1 MQDPDLF
8 SALIVFVLLLL
19 VGAGVL
25 MVTWNHRQSQR
36 FQLKLFVCAFCMRF
50 LTSIVVYQFG
60 LVSVL
65 KDEDAS
71 GWTAG
76 VTFYREWARHWVG
89 LVDLPSVLAG
99 AFQGQ
104 HRGYG
109 YLLGAL
115 FYFTDAPARLPAAV
129 LNCFFGAL
137 TVVFAYRV
145 ARSIFSE
152 SVAVRVAWWTC
163 LLPSM
168 LIWSA
173 QTLKEPVVILLET
186 VVLYGCVRLKI
197 EGFSLRHILM
207 CAAAIVLVI
216 PFRFY
221 AAYIA
226 GAAVALSLVI
236 PQFNKRKIT
245 LGSALGL
252 AAIIL
257 PIVTMSGVLVKSEA
271 EIEKFDI
278 KRIENFR
285 KDVAVGSGSGVK
297 SSYDLRTPVGF
308 GMATFVGG
316 AHLLLAPF
324 PWELGGGSVR
334 MALTLPELLVW
345 WWLFAVGVLPG
356 IWTAVKT
363 RFNEIQPLM
372 FFLFGLGLLYSM
384 MFGNIGLVYRQRA
397 QLLPWL
403 LIFAMVGLEQRA
415 LKRKAKKSQ
424 PREQGNQP
432 VRAGFPVIPGGP
444 AIDGDLAPG

>member
-1 MQDPDLF
+1 M
-8 SALIVFVLLLL
+8 
-19 VGAGVL
+19 
-25 MVTWNHRQSQR
+25 
-36 FQLKLFVCAFCMRF
+36 
-50 LTSIVVYQFG
+50 
-60 LVSVL
+60 
-65 KDEDAS
+65 
-71 GWTAG
+71 
-76 VTFYREWARHWVG
+76 
-89 LVDLPSVLAG
+89 
-99 AFQGQ
+99 
-104 HRGYG
+104 
-109 YLLGAL
+109 
-115 FYFTDAPARLPAAV
+115 
-129 LNCFFGAL
+129 
-137 TVVFAYRV
+137 
-145 ARSIFSE
+145 FSE
-152 SVAVRVAWWTC
+152 KVAVRVGWFTC
-163 LLPSM
+163 VLPSM

-186 VVLYGCVRLKI
+186 VVLYGCVRLKA

-226 GAAVALSLVI
+226 AAAVALSLVI
-236 PQFNKRKIT
+236 PQIDKRKISIA
-245 LGSALGL
+245 SALGL

-257 PIVTMSGVLVKSEA
+257 PIVTMSGVLVRSEA
-271 EIEKFDI
+271 EFERFDI
-278 KRIENFR
+278 KRIERFR

-308 GMATFVGG
+308 GMATAVGG

-345 WWLFAVGVLPG
+345 WWLFAVGVVPG
-356 IWTAVKT
+356 IWHALKT
-363 RFNEIQPLM
+363 NFNEIQPLI

-415 LKRKAKKSQ
+415 LKRGAAKSKQSSA
-424 PREQGNQP
+424 E
-432 VRAGFPVIPGGP
+432 VRGQAIMSPGVGRGP
-444 AIDGDLAPG
+444 AINGDMAAG